1 MHILRYLLPQSLV
14 LRIYAL
20 YSVTWI
26 AFMCIGGMLFYETRF
41 TQEIT
46 DAQDSAEAM
55 LEVSSR
61 VVADSAVIGDY
72 DTIKRTLDAIV
83 VSANLSTAKFIPLEP
98 GIVTSHDINVNRS
111 PDIPQWLID
120 RIALKLY
127 DVNRIIKVGGKDY
140 GVLRLSFD
148 AVTIADRMWQVL
160 KAALALA
167 IASLVGGLL
176 LIWFPLKR
184 WLGSLQRSNV
194 LEIGRIG
201 GRDTENQHLIDSA
214 PLEVRQTLLA
224 LQDTATQLRTELN
237 KRENTLISLKGILVH
252 LLPESGENT
261 IEEQDIAIII
271 NTIERLVNE
280 GELSRL
286 ELLRAKDAAES
297 ANRAKSAFLA
307 NMSHEIRTPMNGIIG
322 MLDLTLDTELDR
334 DQKEFITLARSSAD
348 SLLVIIND
356 ILDFS
361 KIEAEK
367 IDIEN
372 ISIYFSGLMNEVVR
386 PFEFAAHKK
395 SLELTLEIDDNI
407 PEFISGDPV
416 RIRQILNNLINNA
429 IKFTDKGKVTISAV
443 RDKSEIGTPELCITV
458 SDTGIGIP
466 EADQHNVFN
475 AFSQQDAST
484 TRRFGGTGLGLTIS
498 RRLIQLMGGTICL
511 KSELH
516 QGSTFRICLPLQEIK
531 APTLTTPTRP
541 MLEYNNADSRLHIL
555 VAEDNLVN
563 QTLILN
569 LLGRKGH
576 DVILATNGREAVDNW
591 ETHHFDMILMDMQ
604 MPVMGGMDATQMIR
618 RLEHQRKHARHT
630 PIYAL
635 TASAMADE
643 QKEAMQAGMDGY
655 LTKPIDRKILF
666 SILDDVAHQKSL
678 DAE

>member
-1 MHILRYLLPQSLV
+1 MRMLRYLLPRSLV

-26 AFMCIGGMLFYETRF
+26 AFMCIGGLLFYETRF
-41 TQEIT
+41 TQEIA

-98 GIVTSHDINVNRS
+98 GIVTSHDTNIIRS
-111 PDIPQWLID
+111 ADIPKWLID

-148 AVTIADRMWQVL
+148 AITIADRMWQVL
-160 KAALALA
+160 KAALGLA
-167 IASLVGGLL
+167 IASLAGGLL

-184 WLGSLQRSNV
+184 WLGSLQHSNV
-194 LEIGRIG
+194 LEIGRID
-201 GRDTENQHLIDSA
+201 GRDTENQYLIDSA

-224 LQDTATQLRTELN
+224 LQDSATQLRTELN

-252 LLPESGENT
+252 LLPESHDNA

-286 ELLRAKDAAES
+286 ELLRAKDAAEA

-322 MLDLTLDTELDR
+322 MLDLTLDSELDR
-334 DQKEFITLARSSAD
+334 DQKEFLTLARSSAD

-372 ISIYFSGLMNEVVR
+372 ISIHFSGLMNEVVK

-395 SLELTLEIDDNI
+395 SLELILNIDEKI

-416 RIRQILNNLINNA
+416 RIRQVLNNLINNA
-429 IKFTDKGKVTISAV
+429 IKFTDKGTVTVVAKKGKSA
-443 RDKSEIGTPELCITV
+443 IGTPELCITV

-466 EADQHNVFN
+466 ETDQANVFN

-498 RRLIQLMGGTICL
+498 RRLIQLMGGTISL
-511 KSELH
+511 DSKLH
-516 QGSTFRICLPLQEIK
+516 QGSVFRICLPLQEVK
-531 APTLTTPTRP
+531 APTLNAPTRP
-541 MLEYNNADSRLHIL
+541 MEYDNAESRLHIL

-618 RLEHQRKHARHT
+618 RLENQRRHAKHT

-635 TASAMADE
+635 TASAMAEE

-655 LTKPIDRKILF
+655 LTKPIDRKTLF